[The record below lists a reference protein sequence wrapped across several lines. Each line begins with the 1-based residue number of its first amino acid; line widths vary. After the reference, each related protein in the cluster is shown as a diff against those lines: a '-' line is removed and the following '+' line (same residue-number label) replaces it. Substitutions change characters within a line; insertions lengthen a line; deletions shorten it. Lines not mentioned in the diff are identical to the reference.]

1 MAKKQGKTTGGSP
14 PKKRFGKK
22 AAPKTYEADGKAV
35 EKFCKRRE
43 NRGLGERELARQ
55 ACQKLGFNTK
65 SFKAVQGYIH
75 HNNLVSAA
83 AKAAAKESQAP
94 AHAAIDLKT
103 VKVRDMVKAEDG
115 YAVLAFP
122 LHVIAD
128 HSKNEHPKRAPLRGE
143 PVRIESDDEAAVA
156 AALEKAFDRNIV
168 ILSYVGDHGAE
179 FTALLKKL
187 KKSDPE
193 RYARLVQI
201 KKDYDD
207 VPSFLFET
215 GQRASGIP
223 GVHRIKRKGQLDRLV
238 IRIKDSPF
246 DGDSEDDT
254 PEGLKIIEA
263 KVAGSYSRKLE
274 RAPVLAKA
282 EEALQNGATEEL
294 LVAESDFSMKPPATE
309 PGAARASRGRA
320 TSRAPRASASK
331 KRAASA
337 PAPTTKRPKRDEMDR
352 LAEEALFVA
361 LATAAA
367 ARRKGVANAS
377 TAETMRA
384 FEVLC
389 EACSKKTPPTNRPT
403 LELYA
408 ELQPLQEAL
417 DELRDALDIDSKG
430 VTLWGPCP
438 PEECLGQAPETKPMM
453 GTAFDAVLEDGW
465 AGGVNGASEYDSFVA
480 ALDGHCRGRG
490 LLKQFLE
497 RRYGTVL
504 TRYQYDEL
512 APAWCV
518 DVAIDFNQR
527 EMSVPV
533 LEGVF
538 LRPKALANR
547 WRHGMRRP
555 EWRRYMG
562 AGRVDAIVAR
572 YSAATNLLR
581 ADEHA
586 GFA

>member
-1 MAKKQGKTTGGSP
+1 MAKKQSAKTTGGSP

-22 AAPKTYEADGKAV
+22 AAPKTYDADKKKIEA
-35 EKFCKRRE
+35 FCKQRE
-43 NRGLGERELARQ
+43 NRGVGLNELARKV
-55 ACQKLGFNTK
+55 CVKFDFNAK
-65 SFKAVQGYIH
+65 SFKAVKSYV
-75 HNNLVSAA
+75 NDKKLVSAE
-83 AKAAAKESQAP
+83 AKAAGKKSKEP

-103 VKVRDMVKAEDG
+103 VKVGDMITVQKG
-115 YAVLAFP
+115 YAVLACP
-122 LHVIAD
+122 LCVIAD
-128 HSKNEHPKRAPLRGE
+128 HSKNEHPKRATLHGE
-143 PVRIESDDEAAVA
+143 PVRIEGDGEAAVA
-156 AALEKAFDRNIV
+156 AALQKAYDRNTV
-168 ILSYVGDHGAE
+168 ILSYVKGHDAE
-179 FTALLKKL
+179 FVALLEEL
-187 KKSDPE
+187 ETSDPE
-193 RYARLVQI
+193 RYERLVKI
-201 KKDYDD
+201 KEKYDD
-207 VPSFLFET
+207 VPSFRFET
-215 GQRASGIP
+215 GQNASGIP
-223 GVHRIKRKGQLDRLV
+223 GVVRIIRKGQPDRLV
-238 IRIKDSPF
+238 IIIKDSPF
-246 DGDSEDDT
+246 EGHSEDDT
-254 PEGLKIIEA
+254 PEGRIKIRRKVELSDSRPLK
-263 KVAGSYSRKLE
+263 
-274 RAPVLAKA
+274 RAPVLAEAKA
-282 EEALQNGATEEL
+282 ALQNGATEET
-294 LVAESDFSMKPPATE
+294 LVAESDLSLVPPTE

-320 TSRAPRASASK
+320 TARAPRASAPR

-337 PAPTTKRPKRDEMDR
+337 PVLRTKRPKRDEMDL
-352 LAEEALFVA
+352 LAKEALHVA
-361 LATAAA
+361 HATAAA

-384 FEVLC
+384 FNVYC
-389 EACSKKTPPTNRPT
+389 TACSKKTPPTDRPT

-417 DELRDALDIDSKG
+417 DELRDALAIDSKG

-438 PEECLGQAPETKPMM
+438 PEDCLGQAPETKPMM
-453 GTAFDAVLEDGW
+453 GTAFEAVLEDGW
-465 AGGVNGASEYDSFVA
+465 AGGVNGASDYDSFVA
-480 ALDGHCRGRG
+480 ALDGHCRERG
-490 LLKQFLE
+490 LLKLFLE

-504 TRYQYDEL
+504 TRYQYAEL